1 MRRRGIAKRKPRRR
15 KRDRRSDMG
24 QPRPSRPNG
33 LSTTLRKSS
42 QITETRPFSE
52 NLCESP
58 QSADSK
64 KKIRFHSCSPRLK
77 SDMSKAMTHL
87 YILTAVLGLNAL
99 PIVSAQSDKSI
110 TIHQEIDFTASPQQL
125 YEALLDT
132 KQFAEFSGRPAE
144 INREVGGASSLFK
157 GHIIARNLE
166 LVRNQR
172 IVQSWR
178 VVTWPEGEWSIA
190 RFDLKPTGTGT
201 HVVFNHIGFPDGLRD
216 HLAQGWED
224 NYWSL
229 LRKYFH

>member
-1 MRRRGIAKRKPRRR
+1 
-15 KRDRRSDMG
+15 
-24 QPRPSRPNG
+24 
-33 LSTTLRKSS
+33 
-42 QITETRPFSE
+42 
-52 NLCESP
+52 
-58 QSADSK
+58 
-64 KKIRFHSCSPRLK
+64 
-77 SDMSKAMTHL
+77 MSKTPGLFAL
-87 YILTAVLGLNAL
+87 FALIFANAV
-99 PIVSAQSDKSI
+99 VAQNDKSI
-110 TIHQEIDFTASPQQL
+110 VIHQEFDLNASPQKV
-125 YEALLDT
+125 YHALLDT

-190 RFDLKPTGTGT
+190 RFDLKPSGTGT